1 MSGLKPILRII
12 MEWLTYVYGLNGF
25 LSGLFSLLFGGAFL
39 KRLLTI
45 REFSRI
51 DNSKSLAMALIGISI
66 VAVFAIKFG
75 LIWAYQQDQIQ
86 MLFLSNAP
94 QDEMMQFQRQMGTIK
109 FILEIII
116 SLTQTLFLSLNTI
129 WFMYIMYMFRKCI
142 EQMQEDVKRGKKI
155 NKRHTLSMFTCP
167 LLPLN
172 FNEFIQPQN
181 WTSCNYRCLR
191 PGSFA
196 WMRHSRMRCASF
208 QCPSPWTCWQTPT
221 CSLGIFA
228 TLPNVFLLVYFLLK

>member
-51 DNSKSLAMALIGISI
+51 DNSKSLAMVLIGGDI
-66 VAVFAIKFG
+66 VAVLAIKFG
-75 LIWAYQQDQIQ
+75 LIWAYQQEQIQ
-86 MLFLSNAP
+86 MLFLSNVDP
-94 QDEMMQFQRQMGTIK
+94 HDEMMQFQRQMGTIK
-109 FILEIII
+109 FFLEIII

-142 EQMQEDVKRGKKI
+142 EQMQEDVKRGK
-155 NKRHTLSMFTCP
+155 
-167 LLPLN
+167 
-172 FNEFIQPQN
+172 
-181 WTSCNYRCLR
+181 
-191 PGSFA
+191 
-196 WMRHSRMRCASF
+196 
-208 QCPSPWTCWQTPT
+208 QT
-221 CSLGIFA
+221 
-228 TLPNVFLLVYFLLK
+228 N